1 MAKAQR
7 RTKTLCLCARCLFFN
22 FIAMVCLVTGSS
34 RGLGR
39 AIALA
44 FGKTGHKVVIHYKD
58 KGREA
63 EDVASQ
69 IKESII
75 LKADVRNFK
84 EVKTLIDEIIKKW
97 GRIDTLVNN
106 AGITQEALLLK
117 TSEEDFNNV
126 IATNLKGPFNFIRAV
141 IPYMINRSYLK
152 EIQRTAKEIP
162 SHPPLAKGPACPVGR
177 GMGDFQIK
185 QKGCHIINISSIA
198 GIKGKAGLSAYSA
211 SKAGLIGLTISTAA
225 ELSRYNIMVNA
236 VLPGYM
242 LTDMGKNS
250 SNEAKEKAL
259 KEGLVK
265 NFSNPDNVAEFICY
279 LSKTSGITGQV
290 FNLDSRIL

>member
-1 MAKAQR
+1 
-7 RTKTLCLCARCLFFN
+7 
-22 FIAMVCLVTGSS
+22 MVCLVTGSS

-58 KGREA
+58 KSREA

-141 IPYMINRSYLK
+141 IPYMISHSYL
-152 EIQRTAKEIP
+152 EETQRTAKEIP
-162 SHPPLAKGPACPVGR
+162 PHPPLAKDC
-177 GMGDFQIK
+177 QIK
-185 QKGCHIINISSIA
+185 QKGYHIINISSIA

-225 ELSRYNIMVNA
+225 ELSRYNIMVNT

-259 KEGLVK
+259 KESLVK

-279 LSKTSGITGQV
+279 LSETSGITGQV
-290 FNLDSRIL
+290 FNLDSRVV